1 MSGCDCHIKIEHA
14 EQRHTLILLL
24 SINAVMFC
32 IEFAFGLVG
41 QSTGL
46 ISDAVDML
54 ADALVYGVGLYAVG
68 KSAEIKIRGAHFS
81 GVFQIVLALG
91 VMADVVRRFIFGSE
105 PESILM
111 MGFGLL
117 ALFANV
123 WCLILIAK
131 HRHGEI
137 HMRAS
142 WIFSKND
149 VIANVGV
156 ILGGLL
162 VYLLDSHLPD
172 LLIGFAIALI
182 VIRGGIAIIKD
193 AANEKA
199 QIDTEASEKGDATL

>member
-1 MSGCDCHIKIEHA
+1 MGGCDCHIEIEQG
-14 EQRHTLILLL
+14 EQRRTLILLL
-24 SINAVMFC
+24 VINATMFC
-32 IEFAFGLVG
+32 IEFIFGLMG

-68 KSAEIKIRGAHFS
+68 KGAEIKIRGAHVS
-81 GVFQIVLALG
+81 GVFQILLALG
-91 VMADVVRRFIFGSE
+91 VLGDVVRRFLFGSE
-105 PESILM
+105 PESMLM

-117 ALFANV
+117 ALLANV
-123 WCLILIAK
+123 WCLLLIAK

-156 ILGGLL
+156 MLGGLL
-162 VYLLDSHLPD
+162 VYLFDSHLPD
-172 LLIGFAIALI
+172 LLIGAVIALI
-182 VIRGGIAIIKD
+182 VIRGGVAIIRD
-193 AANEKA
+193 AANEK
-199 QIDTEASEKGDATL
+199 TELETL

>member
-1 MSGCDCHIKIEHA
+1 MGGCDCHIEIEQG
-14 EQRHTLILLL
+14 EQRRTLILLL
-24 SINAVMFC
+24 AINAVMFC
-32 IEFAFGLVG
+32 VEFVFGLVG

-68 KSAEIKIRGAHFS
+68 ESAAIKIRGAYFS
-81 GVFQIVLALG
+81 GVFQILLALG
-91 VMADVVRRFIFGSE
+91 VLADVVRRFLFGSE
-105 PESILM
+105 PESMLM

-117 ALFANV
+117 ALLANV
-123 WCLILIAK
+123 WCLMLIAK
-131 HRHGEI
+131 HRHGDI

-149 VIANVGV
+149 VIANIG
-156 ILGGLL
+156 IMLGGLL

-182 VIRGGIAIIKD
+182 VIRGGMAIIKD
-193 AANEKA
+193 AA
-199 QIDTEASEKGDATL
+199 SEKIRLEF

>member
-1 MSGCDCHIKIEHA
+1 
-14 EQRHTLILLL
+14 
-24 SINAVMFC
+24 VMFFV
-32 IEFAFGLVG
+32 EFVFGLVG

-68 KSAEIKIRGAHFS
+68 KSTAIKIRGAHFS
-81 GVFQIVLALG
+81 GVFQILLALG
-91 VMADVVRRFIFGSE
+91 VLADVVRRFLFGSE
-105 PESILM
+105 PESMLM
-111 MGFGLL
+111 IGFGLL
-117 ALFANV
+117 ALLANV
-123 WCLILIAK
+123 WCLMLIAK

-156 ILGGLL
+156 MLGGLL

-182 VIRGGIAIIKD
+182 VIRGGMAIIRD

-199 QIDTEASEKGDATL
+199 QAE

>member
-1 MSGCDCHIKIEHA
+1 MNMGGCDCHMEIEQS
-14 EQRHTLILLL
+14 EQRRTLILLL
-24 SINAVMFC
+24 AINAVMFC
-32 IEFAFGLVG
+32 IEFVFGLVG

-54 ADALVYGVGLYAVG
+54 ADALVYGVGLYAIG
-68 KSAEIKIRGAHFS
+68 KHTKIKIRGAHIS
-81 GVFQIVLALG
+81 GVFQILLALG
-91 VMADVVRRFIFGSE
+91 VLADVVRRFVFGSE
-105 PESILM
+105 PESMLM
-111 MGFGLL
+111 IGFGLL

-142 WIFSKND
+142 WIFSRND

-162 VYLLDSHLPD
+162 VYLFDSHLPD

-182 VIRGGIAIIKD
+182 VIRGGIAIIRE
-193 AANEKA
+193 AANEKM
-199 QIDTEASEKGDATL
+199 QLDSL

>member
-1 MSGCDCHIKIEHA
+1 MSMSGCDCRIEIEHR
-14 EQRHTLILLL
+14 EQRRTLILLL
-24 SINAVMFC
+24 MINAVMFC
-32 IEFAFGLVG
+32 VEFVFGIVG

-68 KSAEIKIRGAHFS
+68 KATAIKIRGAYFS
-81 GVFQIVLALG
+81 GVFQILLALG
-91 VMADVVRRFIFGSE
+91 VLADVVRRFLFGSE
-105 PESILM
+105 PESMLM

-117 ALFANV
+117 ALFANI
-123 WCLILIAK
+123 WCLFLIAK

-156 ILGGLL
+156 IVGGLL

-193 AANEKA
+193 AMKEKMQLA
-199 QIDTEASEKGDATL
+199 KVGPKGG

>member
-1 MSGCDCHIKIEHA
+1 MGGCDCHIEIEQG
-14 EQRHTLILLL
+14 EQRRTLIWLLI
-24 SINAVMFC
+24 INAVMFC
-32 IEFAFGLVG
+32 IEFVFGLVG

-68 KSAEIKIRGAHFS
+68 KSAAIKIRGAHFS
-81 GVFQIVLALG
+81 GVFQILLALG
-91 VMADVVRRFIFGSE
+91 VLADVVRRFLFGSE
-105 PESILM
+105 PESMLM
-111 MGFGLL
+111 IGFGLL
-117 ALFANV
+117 ALLANV
-123 WCLILIAK
+123 WCLMLIAK

-156 ILGGLL
+156 MLGGLL

-182 VIRGGIAIIKD
+182 VIRGGMAIIRD

-199 QIDTEASEKGDATL
+199 QAE

>member
-1 MSGCDCHIKIEHA
+1 MSGCDCRIEIEHR
-14 EQRHTLILLL
+14 EQRRTLILLL
-24 SINAVMFC
+24 MINAGMFC
-32 IEFAFGLVG
+32 VEFVFGIVG

-68 KSAEIKIRGAHFS
+68 KAAAIKVRGAYFS
-81 GVFQIVLALG
+81 GVFQILLALG
-91 VMADVVRRFIFGSE
+91 VLADVVRRFLFGSE
-105 PESILM
+105 PESMLM

-117 ALFANV
+117 ALFANIC
-123 WCLILIAK
+123 CLFLIAK

-193 AANEKA
+193 AMKE
-199 QIDTEASEKGDATL
+199 QMQL

>member
-1 MSGCDCHIKIEHA
+1 MGGCDCHIEIEQD
-14 EQRHTLILLL
+14 EQRRTLIWLL

-32 IEFAFGLVG
+32 VEFVFGLVG

-68 KSAEIKIRGAHFS
+68 KSAAIKIRGAHFS
-81 GVFQIVLALG
+81 GVFQILLALG
-91 VMADVVRRFIFGSE
+91 VLADVVRCFLFGSE
-105 PESILM
+105 PESVLM

-117 ALFANV
+117 ALLANV

-149 VIANVGV
+149 VIANLGV
-156 ILGGLL
+156 MLGGLL

-172 LLIGFAIALI
+172 LLIGCVIALI
-182 VIRGGIAIIKD
+182 VIRGGVSIICD
-193 AANEKA
+193 AAAERRCESA
-199 QIDTEASEKGDATL
+199 

>member
-1 MSGCDCHIKIEHA
+1 MSGCDCHIEIEQG
-14 EQRHTLILLL
+14 EQRQTLIWLLA
-24 SINAVMFC
+24 INAVMFC
-32 IEFAFGLVG
+32 VEFVFGLVG

-68 KSAEIKIRGAHFS
+68 KSAGIKIRGAHFS
-81 GVFQIVLALG
+81 GVFQILLALG
-91 VMADVVRRFIFGSE
+91 VLADVVRRFLFGSE
-105 PESILM
+105 PESMLM

-117 ALFANV
+117 ALLANV

-156 ILGGLL
+156 ILGGFL
-162 VYLLDSHLPD
+162 VYLFDSHLPD

-182 VIRGGIAIIKD
+182 VVRGGIAIIND
-193 AANEKA
+193 AGKEKKN
-199 QIDTEASEKGDATL
+199 II

>member
-1 MSGCDCHIKIEHA
+1 MGGCDCHIEIDQG
-14 EQRHTLILLL
+14 EQRRTLILLL
-24 SINAVMFC
+24 AINMVMFC
-32 IEFAFGLVG
+32 IEFTFGLVG

-54 ADALVYGVGLYAVG
+54 ADVLVYGVGLYAVG
-68 KSAEIKIRGAHFS
+68 KAEAIKIRGAHFS
-81 GVFQIVLALG
+81 GVFQILLAFGVL
-91 VMADVVRRFIFGSE
+91 ADVVRRFLFGSE
-105 PESILM
+105 PDSMLM
-111 MGFGLL
+111 MGFGFL
-117 ALFANV
+117 ALLANV
-123 WCLILIAK
+123 WCLMLIAK

-162 VYLLDSHLPD
+162 VYFLDSHLPD
-172 LLIGFAIALI
+172 LLIGFTIALI

-193 AANEKA
+193 AVNEKI
-199 QIDTEASEKGDATL
+199 QLET

>member
-1 MSGCDCHIKIEHA
+1 MGCDCHIEIEQG
-14 EQRHTLILLL
+14 EQRRTLILLL
-24 SINAVMFC
+24 VINAVMFC
-32 IEFAFGLVG
+32 IEFIVGLAG

-68 KSAEIKIRGAHFS
+68 KSAAIKICGAHFS
-81 GVFQIVLALG
+81 GVFQILLAFGVL
-91 VMADVVRRFIFGSE
+91 ADVVRRFLFGSE
-105 PESILM
+105 PESMLM

-117 ALFANV
+117 ALLANV
-123 WCLILIAK
+123 WCLVLIAK
-131 HRHGEI
+131 HRHDEI

-182 VIRGGIAIIKD
+182 VIRGGMAIIKD
-193 AANEKA
+193 AANEKNTA
-199 QIDTEASEKGDATL
+199 RSLSDFDNRHEK